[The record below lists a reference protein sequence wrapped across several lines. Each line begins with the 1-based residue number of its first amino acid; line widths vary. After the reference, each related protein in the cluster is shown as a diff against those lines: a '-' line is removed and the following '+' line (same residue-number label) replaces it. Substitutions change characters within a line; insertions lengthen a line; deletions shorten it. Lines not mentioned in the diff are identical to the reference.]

1 MSNRFDSYTI
11 TPSFST
17 DPMPDSYS
25 DILTEDDTQNPKYSD
40 EGYLS
45 FCGAFMQIGNTILG
59 AGIITLPVVMR
70 YLGFILGSIFIL
82 LIAILTIY
90 SSYLLLKAHQITNKK
105 KYSTIAH
112 KALGDT
118 GYIITNIIIIL
129 NNFGLCC
136 VYFRIFG
143 DTMQN
148 IVGGFVEKDSIFVT
162 NWHNYLYIIMIIVL
176 MSFVICVEDFNKF
189 EKTSFL
195 GILGIFVYFLVI
207 IILFFYKILF
217 KDFSP
222 YFNNDSYY
230 LSGNVTDLLMSL
242 PSVFLSFSFQYNLFP
257 IYSGLAN
264 RTHTEMLNVTKC
276 TIFFCFFLYVF
287 SGIVGFLMY
296 GTSLDDT
303 ILKAFLLDL
312 QSENI
317 DSFMRIILIAGNIGF
332 LTCSTTSI
340 PLVFYTL
347 KQNSLSTY
355 KYCKKKYSERNIPKI
370 EKKLEMSE
378 IDSANSDNSSRISE
392 TSMEN
397 VPIEVSRCCEIFLFI
412 ILYLIIGAV
421 TILVPNLKTLFNI
434 VGATAANAIQFIIPS
449 YIILKL
455 KDKAKDLVSL
465 FFANLLFIF
474 GIVSM
479 IVSVFAEVIH
489 AISSQNKKN

>member
-1 MSNRFDSYTI
+1 MEDCNI
-11 TPSFST
+11 TPSFSA
-17 DPMPDSYS
+17 DPIPDSIS
-25 DILTEDDTQNPKYSD
+25 DTLTEDDTKNPKYPDDGNLNFS
-40 EGYLS
+40 
-45 FCGAFMQIGNTILG
+45 GAFMQIGNTILG

-70 YLGFILGSIFIL
+70 YLGYILGSVFIL

-90 SSYLLLKAHQITNKK
+90 SSFLLLKAHQITNKK

-148 IVGGFVEKDSIFVT
+148 IIGGFVDKNSIFVT
-162 NWHNYLYIIMIIVL
+162 NWHNYLYIVSIIVL
-176 MSFVICVEDFNKF
+176 MSFIIWVEDFNKF

-207 IILFFYKILF
+207 VILFFYKILY

-222 YFNNDSYY
+222 YYNHDSYF

-257 IYSGLAN
+257 IYTGLAN

-276 TIFFCFFLYVF
+276 TIFFCFFLYIF
-287 SGIVGFLMY
+287 SGIIGFLMY
-296 GTSLDDT
+296 GNLLEDT
-303 ILKAFLLDL
+303 ILHTFLLDL
-312 QSENI
+312 QSENT
-317 DSFMRIILIAGNIGF
+317 DFFMRIILIAGNIGF

-347 KQNSLSTY
+347 KKNSLSTY
-355 KYCKKKYSERNIPKI
+355 KYCIKKYSEGKKIGKKI
-370 EKKLEMSE
+370 EMSDEDKKSVNSE
-378 IDSANSDNSSRISE
+378 NSITSE
-392 TSMEN
+392 SSMET
-397 VPIEVSRCCEIFLFI
+397 VPIEVSRKCEIFLYI
-412 ILYLIIGAV
+412 ILYLIIGGV

-455 KDKAKDLVSL
+455 DDKAKEFVNL

-474 GIVSM
+474 GIASL
-479 IVSVFAEVIH
+479 IVSVLAEIIH
-489 AISSQNKKN
+489 AIDF